1 MKLKEF
7 DEKRIEFIFK
17 RIDTLHK
24 SILRKLS
31 IFTIFILNIYFTKLW
46 DLYNSMFEKII
57 QWVQNLLSNHIQ
69 ILDLLKIPEILSFL
83 LYGTEIGLAF
93 FIVLVWMYIAT
104 FELSDIKKLEKELK
118 KYDLYYRA
126 EINQIE
132 DDKLF
137 KKFDNLMENITKRRS
152 Q

>member
-1 MKLKEF
+1 MKLKEYE
-7 DEKRIEFIFK
+7 EKRIEFIFK

-24 SILRKLS
+24 SILRKLT

-46 DLYNSMFEKII
+46 NLYNSMFEKII
-57 QWVQNLLSNHIQ
+57 QWLQDLLSNHIQ
-69 ILDLLKIPEILSFL
+69 ILDLLKIPEILSYL

-104 FELSDIKKLEKELK
+104 FELSDIKKLKRELK
-118 KYDLYYRA
+118 EYDLYFKI
-126 EINQIE
+126 EINNIE

-137 KKFDNLMENITKRRS
+137 RKFDNLMKNITKQSS

>member
-1 MKLKEF
+1 
-7 DEKRIEFIFK
+7 
-17 RIDTLHK
+17 
-24 SILRKLS
+24 
-31 IFTIFILNIYFTKLW
+31 
-46 DLYNSMFEKII
+46 MFEKII
-57 QWVQNLLSNHIQ
+57 QWAQNLLSNHIQ

-93 FIVLVWMYIAT
+93 CIVLVWMYIAT
-104 FELSDIKKLEKELK
+104 FELSDIKELKKELK

-137 KKFDNLMENITKRRS
+137 KKFDNLMKNITKRRS

>member
-83 LYGTEIGLAF
+83 LYGAEIGLAF

-137 KKFDNLMENITKRRS
+137 KKFDNLMKNITKRRS